1 MAPVGDLVRDLRH
14 AMRSLSR
21 SPGHS
26 LVVVVTLAIGVG
38 AAAAVFA
45 VVREALLRPLPF
57 REPDRLVRV
66 WDRGPAGSDAPMS
79 PPVWQALRARTDVF
93 EVVGGSADSMYTI
106 TGQGEPETVVGY
118 RLSANFFPMLGRAP
132 LLGRVFAPGEDRT
145 GAERV
150 VVLSH
155 RLWMRKL
162 GGDPA
167 VVGRAL
173 ALSGH
178 SYTVIGVMP
187 AGFVH
192 PVGIELWTP
201 FDLPEGS
208 RDNPRARFV
217 RVVARLRQ
225 GRSLDDAR
233 RAVAGV
239 QKQLEAARPDSLRGG
254 GLVARPLDED
264 VRGDARAPLL
274 ALAGAVGFVL
284 LGACANLAG
293 LALARAA
300 ARRRDLSVRVALG
313 AGRGRLLRE
322 SFAEWAV
329 LAVGGGGLALLV
341 ASWVARGL
349 PALFPATIAN
359 LALPRVESVPVDG
372 AVVAFALAAAL
383 LVSLVAAVVP
393 ALHAVSIDAGEA
405 LKGAARGVVAGR
417 GRGLKLLVAAE
428 VAVALVLLV
437 GAGLLVRTFLHLRGG
452 GLGFDAER
460 VLTTRLILPDHR
472 YGDEKRILA
481 FHDAVLAR
489 VRVLPGVEAAGSV
502 AFLPLSGWHGPR
514 PFRVEGETPVEAGNE
529 PEVEVQWIGVGYR
542 DAMRIPLVAGRDF
555 EDRDRGSSPPVVVVN
570 AAFVRRFLSGDL
582 RGALGRRLSY
592 GLRSPQGEQ
601 PALRE
606 IVGVIGDVRHLGYE
620 RDADPAVYV
629 PFAQQPIP
637 LVSLAVR
644 TAGDPAALAPALRA
658 AVWAEDPEQPVAY
671 LMPLAQLAGESLA
684 LRRLSALLAGG
695 FAVVAL
701 GLAAL
706 GAYGVVA
713 QVVSHGTRE
722 IGVRLALGASASSV
736 VAGVLREALSAAVV
750 GALAGLGVA
759 LVVGRL
765 LRGLLVG
772 VAPLD
777 PLTLALAAFV
787 LVVAAGL
794 AAWLPARRAAS
805 IDPALVLRQ
814 E

>member
-1 MAPVGDLVRDLRH
+1 M
-14 AMRSLSR
+14 
-21 SPGHS
+21 
-26 LVVVVTLAIGVG
+26 
-38 AAAAVFA
+38 
-45 VVREALLRPLPF
+45 
-57 REPDRLVRV
+57 
-66 WDRGPAGSDAPMS
+66 
-79 PPVWQALRARTDVF
+79 
-93 EVVGGSADSMYTI
+93 
-106 TGQGEPETVVGY
+106 
-118 RLSANFFPMLGRAP
+118 
-132 LLGRVFAPGEDRT
+132 
-145 GAERV
+145 
-150 VVLSH
+150 
-155 RLWMRKL
+155 
-162 GGDPA
+162 
-167 VVGRAL
+167 
-173 ALSGH
+173 
-178 SYTVIGVMP
+178 
-187 AGFVH
+187 
-192 PVGIELWTP
+192 
-201 FDLPEGS
+201 
-208 RDNPRARFV
+208 
-217 RVVARLRQ
+217 
-225 GRSLDDAR
+225 
-233 RAVAGV
+233 
-239 QKQLEAARPDSLRGG
+239 LRGG

-264 VRGDARAPLL
+264 TRGDARAPLL
-274 ALAGAVGFVL
+274 ALAGAVAFVL

-300 ARRRDLSVRVALG
+300 TRRRDLAVRVALG

-322 SFAEWAV
+322 SLAEWAI
-329 LAVGGGGLALLV
+329 LAAGGGLALLV

-349 PALFPATIAN
+349 AALFPATIAN
-359 LALPRVESVPVDG
+359 LALPKVEAVPVDG
-372 AVVAFALAAAL
+372 VVVAFALAAAL

-393 ALHAVSIDAGEA
+393 AFHAVSIDAGEA
-405 LKGAARGVVAGR
+405 LKGAARGVVGGR

-452 GLGFDAER
+452 GLGFDPEH
-460 VLTTRLILPDHR
+460 VLTTRLLLPEPR
-472 YGDEKRILA
+472 YEDSKRILA

-489 VRVLPGVEAAGSV
+489 VRALPGVEAAGSV

-514 PFRVEGETPVEAGNE
+514 PFRIEGEAPAEAGSE

-542 DAMRIPLVAGRDF
+542 DAMKIPLAAGRDF
-555 EDRDRGSSPPVVVVN
+555 EERDHGSSPPVVLVN

-592 GLRSPQGEQ
+592 GVRSPQSEE
-601 PALRE
+601 PTRRE
-606 IVGVIGDVRHLGYE
+606 IVGVIGDVRHLGYD

-644 TAGDPAALAPALRA
+644 TTVDPAALAPALRA

-684 LRRLSALLAGG
+684 LRRLSALLAGA

-706 GAYGVVA
+706 GVYGVVA

-722 IGVRLALGASASSV
+722 IGVRLALGASHSSV
-736 VAGVLREALSAAVV
+736 VGGVLREALSAAVV

-777 PLTLALAAFV
+777 PLTLTLAAAALV
-787 LVVAAGL
+787 LAAGL